1 MFIGEIFWFVG
12 TALTIFFGL
21 LTPFLMF
28 PGEHVAMDH
37 INPAWFIPP
46 VGLIVIPIPGSLVI
60 DQYSGS

>member
-1 MFIGEIFWFVG
+1 
-12 TALTIFFGL
+12 
-21 LTPFLMF
+21 MF